1 LAFLL
6 AHLSDAHIGPLP
18 AVKRRELLGKRITG
32 YLNWKRGRSAGHDM
46 TVLGHLV
53 EDLRAQS
60 PSHVAMT
67 GDIMNIGLP
76 GEFVLAEAW
85 LRTLGVPGADV
96 SFVPGNHDAYTKAV
110 LPALART
117 FAPWIKSDSTEL
129 PGYPYLKE
137 RGSIALIGLCS
148 GVPTAP
154 FIASGRIG
162 AAQCAAFEVL
172 LRDTG
177 ARGLTR
183 VVMLHH
189 PPCLRG
195 TSVGRG
201 LSDASAFAAIIRRA
215 GAELILHGH
224 NHKPSVHYLRGPDRP
239 VPVVGVASA
248 SAFSRSGGRQASYH
262 LFSIEGARP
271 DVRIQARV
279 RGVIP
284 GKGLMGDL
292 GPISL

>member
-1 LAFLL
+1 MAFLL

-18 AVKRRELLGKRITG
+18 TVKRRELVGKRITG
-32 YLNWKRGRSAGHDM
+32 YLNWKRGRSAAHDM
-46 TVLGHLV
+46 SVLGHLV
-53 EDLRAQS
+53 DDLRAQS
-60 PSHVAMT
+60 PDHVAMT

-76 GEFVLAEAW
+76 GEFVLADTW
-85 LRTLGVPGADV
+85 LRTLGVPGEDV
-96 SFVPGNHDAYTKAV
+96 SFVPGNHDAYTKGV

-117 FAPWIKSDSTEL
+117 FAPWIKSDATGLS
-129 PGYPYLKE
+129 GYPYLKE

-154 FIASGRIG
+154 FIASGRLG
-162 AAQCAAFEVL
+162 AAQCTAFETL
-172 LRDTG
+172 LRETG

-183 VVMLHH
+183 IVMLHH

-195 TSVGRG
+195 TAVGRG

-224 NHKPSVHYLRGPDRP
+224 NHKPSVHYLRGADRP

-248 SAFSRSGGRQASYH
+248 SAFSRTEGRQASYH
-262 LFSIEGARP
+262 LFSIEGAGP
-271 DVRIQARV
+271 NARIEARG
-279 RGVIP
+279 RGVIA
-284 GKGLMGDL
+284 GKGQIGDL